1 MPQYRCAVQQQIE
14 GQQMGENEVNQ
25 RTFDAVQGKK
35 CQFFVPKVE
44 QIEIL
49 DFSKGE
55 SICRDEAPQEPKQQ
69 ETPTPPPT
77 TPQEKPKATVHD
89 ATLLRMSMEKNIPI
103 EELEAAEKRMFEAIA
118 KNGVLPPMASRE
130 MEFKQQVKDETRQM
144 LETFTWEENMMIAFV
159 PLVISKIAW
168 WYAEKAMKFCA
179 DNRIQEVKKLAR
191 AIKEIRQRYINDL
204 RKDLD
209 LAHINN
215 VETQAMQF
223 IEEYKRDFQIMQI
236 QVNQAIKREYPDI
249 EYIEMRTDAVCGI
262 TMIQFLKKHNRDMDK
277 VIAQKM
283 GASKSITNPCM
294 VSLETLLD
302 AYLPTGFKIQ
312 DTRQIDLCVRVL
324 ANRVR
329 EIDFEVVE

>member
-25 RTFDAVQGKK
+25 RTFDAVQGKT

-44 QIEIL
+44 QVEIL

-55 SICRDEAPQEPKQQ
+55 SIYRDDPPQEDPMDQETAPAPQDQ
-69 ETPTPPPT
+69 
-77 TPQEKPKATVHD
+77 PKATVHD

-191 AIKEIRQRYINDL
+191 AIKEIRQKYIDDL

-215 VETQAMQF
+215 VETQAVQF

-277 VIAQKM
+277 IIAQKM